1 MTPKFG
7 LKLCS
12 EQYVI
17 KDITHGLFMNYTQS
31 PHECYIIYSKLSFRL
46 GKACLNHIMTFT
58 DLEHSLH
65 LLEKPWPGTNLH
77 HLIRRCFS
85 PHP

>member
-46 GKACLNHIMTFT
+46 GKVCLNHIMTFT
-58 DLEHSLH
+58 DLEHSLR
-65 LLEKPWPGTNLH
+65 LLEKP
-77 HLIRRCFS
+77 
-85 PHP
+85 